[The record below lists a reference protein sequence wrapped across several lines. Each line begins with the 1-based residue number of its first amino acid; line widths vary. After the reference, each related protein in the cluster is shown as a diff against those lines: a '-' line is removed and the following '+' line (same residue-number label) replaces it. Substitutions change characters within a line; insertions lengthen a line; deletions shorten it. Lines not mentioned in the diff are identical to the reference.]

1 MSKHQK
7 KTGLPKFVQ
16 LFHWEMDNPAYRDL
30 SALAR
35 GIYLEI
41 KRRYNGSNNGFIV
54 YSVRQA
60 ADEFGVS
67 KSTTARAFTE
77 LQTHGFIFA
86 EQRGAFHWKIDV
98 SGLRHRPASEWRL
111 TAYHNDR
118 VHGIESRYPTKDF
131 MRWEKIQNTVPP
143 QVRMVPLAKPYD
155 PTTGTMKNKNSQ
167 NGPTTGTM
175 KAVSNG

>member
-1 MSKHQK
+1 MSRHQK
-7 KTGLPKFVQ
+7 KTGPRFVQ
-16 LFHWEMDNPAYRDL
+16 LFHWEMDNAAYRDL

-35 GIYLEI
+35 GIYLEV

-60 ADEFGVS
+60 ADEFSVS

-77 LQTHGFIFA
+77 LQTHGFIVA

-98 SGLRHRPASEWRL
+98 TGLRHRPASEWRL

-118 VHGIESRYPTKDF
+118 VVGVASKYPTKEF
-131 MRWEKIQNTVPP
+131 MRWPEIQNTVPP
-143 QVRMVPLAKPYD
+143 QVRMVLVAKPYG
-155 PTTGTMKNKNSQ
+155 PTTGTMKNKNTP